1 MNLMMVES
9 GRPASPPS
17 SADLEEGGGGRLGAW
32 CRSMSA
38 AVDVGRQA
46 TDIS

>member
-1 MNLMMVES
+1 MNLMIVES

-17 SADLEEGGGGRLGAW
+17 PADLEGGGGGWGAW